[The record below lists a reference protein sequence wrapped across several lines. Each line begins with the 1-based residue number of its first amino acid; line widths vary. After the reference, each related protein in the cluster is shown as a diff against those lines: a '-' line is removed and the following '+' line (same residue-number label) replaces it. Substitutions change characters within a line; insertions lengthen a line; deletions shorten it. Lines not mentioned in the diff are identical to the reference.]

1 MNNIMLDI
9 ETLGVES
16 DSAILSIGAVLFDIK
31 TGALGTTFY
40 KIISLDSS
48 LKFGRVEGNTLKW
61 WITQSPRA
69 KEIFNSRDAVT
80 LESALNDFSEF
91 VSQVENV
98 CVWGN
103 GSSFDN
109 VILKNAYNK
118 LSMPV
123 PWNFRNDR
131 DVRTIIALTQDIL
144 NINSKNE
151 VVMDG
156 VTHNA
161 LDDAIYQAKYVHS
174 AFKSLSK

>member
-1 MNNIMLDI
+1 M
-9 ETLGVES
+9 G
-16 DSAILSIGAVLFDIK
+16 K
-31 TGALGTTFY
+31 
-40 KIISLDSS
+40 
-48 LKFGRVEGNTLKW
+48 LKGIPLKW

-69 KEIFNSRDAVT
+69 KDIFNSRDAVT
-80 LESALNDFSEF
+80 LESALKDFSEF

-109 VILKNAYNK
+109 VILKNSYNK
-118 LSMPV
+118 LSMPI

-131 DVRTIIALTQDIL
+131 DVRTIIALAQDISGFD
-144 NINSKNE
+144 SKKE

-156 VTHNA
+156 IAHNA
-161 LDDAIYQAKYVHS
+161 LDDAIYQAKYVHF